1 MSTYTVAKLPVLALR
16 GMSIFPEQ
24 TVHFD
29 VGRLKSALALE
40 HAMKHDQ
47 VLFLVPQKDI
57 LVDDP
62 GLKDLHAI
70 GTVVKVKQI
79 LKTQGDNVRVLVTGL
94 YRARILELTQNEPF
108 LSGTIDPVDEVTLQ
122 FFFIFKVFLLH
133 SLLTDGTILPL
144 NFGSFITAEMYIS
157 VGENV
162 TQLVKNLI
170 NNVVRIIISCTDYIF
185 ENSCLCL
192 QFNMF
197 IVTDK

>member
-1 MSTYTVAKLPVLALR
+1 MSAYTVAKLPVLALR

-47 VLFLVPQKDI
+47 TLFLVPQKDI

-62 GLKDLHAI
+62 GLKDLHGI

-79 LKTQGDNVRVLVTGL
+79 LKTQGDNVRVLVTGV

-108 LSGTIDPVDEVTLQ
+108 LSGTIDPVDEVPY
-122 FFFIFKVFLLH
+122 
-133 SLLTDGTILPL
+133 TDNLKTKALRREAV
-144 NFGSFITAEMYIS
+144 TMYGNYS
-157 VGENV
+157 DMLEHPVQGV
-162 TQLVKNLI
+162 QL
-170 NNVVRIIISCTDYIF
+170 RI
-185 ENSCLCL
+185 
-192 QFNMF
+192 
-197 IVTDK
+197 